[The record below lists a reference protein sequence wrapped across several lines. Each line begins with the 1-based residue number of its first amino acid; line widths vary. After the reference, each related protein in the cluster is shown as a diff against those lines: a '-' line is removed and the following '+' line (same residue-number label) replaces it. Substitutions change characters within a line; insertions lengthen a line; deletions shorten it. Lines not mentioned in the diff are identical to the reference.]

1 MQVDVEQAQADL
13 PKLIEEAMSGSEVI
27 ITRNHQPLVRLIE
40 ARRRTGRERRPGSA
54 KGLITIADD
63 FDEPLEDF
71 RDYT

>member
-27 ITRNHQPLVRLIE
+27 ITRNRQPLVRLIE
-40 ARRRTGRERRPGSA
+40 AERPTSRGRRPGSA